1 MTAFELD
8 TLLRQEADAFSGQC
22 AYLVAD
28 AREPAPLHARLENEV
43 FPAASTIKTPI
54 LLAALEQVRQGRLTL
69 KDHLPVPQSSI
80 LPDTQVFDRGQS
92 EYTLEELLYWMVTL
106 SDNTATNV
114 ILDTLGLD
122 AVNEY
127 CAVNLGL
134 SGTVCQ
140 RKMLDFA
147 AAGAGKDNLTTAADQ
162 RKLFCLLHSRAILNP
177 DLRRVA
183 LSILSRQRHQDTL
196 LRYIPDEVVFAHKT
210 GGLDG
215 VAHDCELFLS
225 LKRPLFVGVFTWN
238 GPSPDGD
245 PGQRKFIGRLGKA
258 IFDYYKEM

>member
-8 TLLRQEADAFSGQC
+8 ALLRQEADAFSGQC

-92 EYTLEELLYWMVTL
+92 EYTLE
-106 SDNTATNV
+106 
-114 ILDTLGLD
+114 LD

-162 RKLFCLLHSRAILNP
+162 RRLFCLLHSSAILNP

-215 VAHDCELFLS
+215 VAHDCGLFLS